1 MAEASEDHWLK
12 LVGLLKNSKEIVIR
26 KFGNILS

>member
-1 MAEASEDHWLK
+1 MAEASEDHRLK
-12 LVGLLKNSKEIVIR
+12 LEGLLKNSEVIVVK